1 MCNNQILDYILVDRM
16 SSLSVAVGCAVG
28 IPIAVAFLIALVF
41 WGRLQ
46 RRFTNEYERDRDLE
60 NAINNDDILINFDVY
75 QSLQD
80 LSSTLSDP
88 TILKKETRN
97 TENEV
102 TGSSDDEVIENS
114 KPIALVQNPSND
126 KRKYFIPAYRRN
138 INSLQAS
145 NEHTPQVSC
154 QSSLNVPVNDSLLNV
169 YDQMIP
175 FVDNIPSGADAQKQK
190 GVSKS
195 TNRDKNSLLK
205 NINSQ
210 DFGSFYPGRESSSNL
225 YKCNFPKVP
234 TETSISEKHMFTR
247 ISNTLQQKVNAS
259 PLHFS
264 LIDDGSSDI
273 EINNVDRS

>member
-1 MCNNQILDYILVDRM
+1 M